1 MSETPNLSGRDV
13 LILANALVLIL
24 AEGKDSA
31 QLIYLGTLLT
41 EIGSGLLTISAIDSV
56 NNQDTSNAIAAKSS
70 LIGSGMLI

>member
-13 LILANALVLIL
+13 LILANALLLIL

>member
-1 MSETPNLSGRDV
+1 MSETPNLSGRDI

-41 EIGSGLLTISAIDSV
+41 EIGSGLLTISAIDAV
-56 NNQDTSNAIAAKSS
+56 NNADTSSAIAAKSS
-70 LIGSGMLI
+70 IIGSGRLI